1 MDFGKVNIPTKWEDI
16 TLKQFCELMRVYEK
30 DDKEVLDV
38 LEVLSGK
45 TKSELRQMPADFI
58 DTMMQHLQFMNI
70 PLNVEADSKIVING
84 EEYKVNYTEKLKFG
98 EWTDAETVLKEK
110 DYAGLLAILARKN
123 GEIYNDDFIAN
134 ELDKRIELFN
144 SLSITKA
151 LVLLNFFFKVKAE
164 LYSLFP
170 KVFGEQQGSNR
181 IISPVYKKFSEG
193 WGWQHILYSL
203 CENKIE
209 KIGEV
214 AQMYLTTVLM
224 FMSYQSDRAV
234 AERAQNELDETIRKQ
249 KKK

>member
-1 MDFGKVNIPTKWEDI
+1 MDFGKVTIPTKWEDI

-30 DDKEVLDV
+30 EDKEVLDV

-70 PLNVEADSKIVING
+70 PLNVEADSKIIING

-151 LVLLNFFFKVKAE
+151 LVLLNFFLKLK
-164 LYSLFP
+164 LNY
-170 KVFGEQQGSNR
+170 
-181 IISPVYKKFSEG
+181 
-193 WGWQHILYSL
+193 ILYSQKSL
-203 CENKIE
+203 ENSKEAIE
-209 KIGEV
+209 SLVQCIKSSLKDGDGSIFSTLSARIKLRRLE
-214 AQMYLTTVLM
+214 
-224 FMSYQSDRAV
+224 
-234 AERAQNELDETIRKQ
+234 KQ
-249 KKK
+249 LRCI

>member
-1 MDFGKVNIPTKWEDI
+1 MDFGKVNIPTKWDDI
-16 TLKQFCELMRVYEK
+16 TLKQFCELMRVYDK
-30 DDKEVLDV
+30 DDKDILDV

-45 TKSELRQMPADFI
+45 SKSELRQMPADFI

-123 GEIYNDDFIAN
+123 GEIYDDDFIAN

-151 LVLLNFFFKVKAE
+151 LVLLNFFLKLK
-164 LYSLFP
+164 LNY
-170 KVFGEQQGSNR
+170 
-181 IISPVYKKFSEG
+181 
-193 WGWQHILYSL
+193 ILYSQKSL
-203 CENKIE
+203 ENSKEAVESLVQCIKSSLKDGDGNIFSTLSARIKLRRLE
-209 KIGEV
+209 KQLRCI
-214 AQMYLTTVLM
+214 
-224 FMSYQSDRAV
+224 
-234 AERAQNELDETIRKQ
+234 
-249 KKK
+249 

>member
-1 MDFGKVNIPTKWEDI
+1 MDFGKVTIPTKWEDI
-16 TLKQFCELMRVYEK
+16 TLKQFCELMRVYDK
-30 DDKEVLDV
+30 DDKDILDV
-38 LEVLSGK
+38 LEVLSGR

-110 DYAGLLAILARKN
+110 DYAGVLAILARKD

-151 LVLLNFFFKVKAE
+151 LVLLNFFLKLK
-164 LYSLFP
+164 LNS
-170 KVFGEQQGSNR
+170 
-181 IISPVYKKFSEG
+181 
-193 WGWQHILYSL
+193 ILYSQKSL
-203 CENKIE
+203 ENSKEAIE
-209 KIGEV
+209 SLVQYIKSSLKDGGGNIFSTLSARIKLRRLE
-214 AQMYLTTVLM
+214 
-224 FMSYQSDRAV
+224 
-234 AERAQNELDETIRKQ
+234 KQ
-249 KKK
+249 LRCI